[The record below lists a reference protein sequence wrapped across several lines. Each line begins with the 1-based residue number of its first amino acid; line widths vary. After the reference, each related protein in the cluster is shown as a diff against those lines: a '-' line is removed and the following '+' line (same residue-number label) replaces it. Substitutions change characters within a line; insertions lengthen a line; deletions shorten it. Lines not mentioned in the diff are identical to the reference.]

1 MNLYA
6 VYIIKEYLKKTDY
19 DDNSLNLITQQ
30 ITTEYLLIFTSLLN
44 KGNKKL
50 SYEILIILINIT
62 YTKQGEILFGEDEK
76 VIKNISTFLVNNKN
90 DVKLLYLGIFLI
102 KHITYKNPLV
112 KQILQNYKI
121 ISFFEEIYEKY
132 ILDSNFMENLI
143 KCLGHFIDSR
153 FDKNKNIL
161 CSIKII
167 KSQLNKNTPIDLLE
181 KYVHILYN
189 LCFYKDPVIIKKMID
204 EDIYKILINIF
215 PFDDNII
222 SKLNIN
228 QNMNL
233 KYINDEDFYDIE
245 IAKKILR
252 QLRLLILKILG
263 NLFSLEEVLYTQKII
278 DYNISIFL
286 NKVLKFTDI
295 KIIKNAFYC
304 ISNICLGSYG
314 QISNL
319 YNNNTIIIAL
329 NVAKNI
335 YETIISKN
343 QFINNLLKEDFICA
357 LREIDYSF
365 SYLIINSL
373 FEKLIP
379 IIKYDNYI
387 IIHLLLKGIQL
398 FEDNYQEKKL
408 LSFILK
414 AISKLLQYEKSN
426 EDDTKEEN
434 INLIDLLGKNG
445 FKEILEKLQT
455 NSDEDIV
462 DDAEKIFDEFFDDNN
477 NENNLDN
484 IDINDII
491 KDIQEEEEE

>member
-76 VIKNISTFLVNNKN
+76 VIKNISNFLVNNKN

-181 KYVHILYN
+181 KYV
-189 LCFYKDPVIIKKMID
+189 
-204 EDIYKILINIF
+204 

-222 SKLNIN
+222 SKLKIN

-491 KDIQEEEEE
+491 NDIQEEEEE